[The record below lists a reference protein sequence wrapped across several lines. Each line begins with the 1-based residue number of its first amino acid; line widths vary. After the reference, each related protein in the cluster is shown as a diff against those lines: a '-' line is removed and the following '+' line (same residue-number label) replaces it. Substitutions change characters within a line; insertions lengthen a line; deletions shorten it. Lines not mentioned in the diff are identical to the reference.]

1 MQMYYGLTYAIIQ
14 LCTKH
19 ECYYSIS
26 VHWSQGERREI
37 ITVVL

>member
-1 MQMYYGLTYAIIQ
+1 MQMYYGFTYAIIQ
-14 LCTKH
+14 LCIKH
-19 ECYYSIS
+19 ESYSVS